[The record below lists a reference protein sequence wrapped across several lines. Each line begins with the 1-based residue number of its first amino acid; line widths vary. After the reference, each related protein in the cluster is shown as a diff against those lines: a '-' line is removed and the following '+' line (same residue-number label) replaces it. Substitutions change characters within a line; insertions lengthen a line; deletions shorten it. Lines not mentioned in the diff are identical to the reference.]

1 MLREDVLGKIGGVGG
16 GDATADL
23 SEECAG
29 MLVSLHLAQ
38 AHVDN
43 LRLPSFAKPPRP
55 TSLADLRV
63 FLAETVTEKPSA
75 AEREGLSAW
84 GGGEAGSCGDSPY
97 LQKLPPVLRRSVSG
111 TTGPRHHT
119 RTVYAGERERDGTPV
134 AGSR

>member
-1 MLREDVLGKIGGVGG
+1 MPRQGHAADLAGVEPPAAAARHMRASVSAGSLGG
-16 GDATADL
+16 GQPAPGRA
-23 SEECAG
+23 A
-29 MLVSLHLAQ
+29 
-38 AHVDN
+38 
-43 LRLPSFAKPPRP
+43 
-55 TSLADLRV
+55 
-63 FLAETVTEKPSA
+63 KPSA